1 MDSVLTQ
8 CSCTES
14 HCSKDTALLPEL
26 YYKFIL
32 GQLNS
37 QDCFYLWELKSPFLE
52 IFSPGKLFKL
62 WFCVEEFPLNHGLL
76 SPPQAGSWS
85 TRLPRSV
92 RYSFLL
98 CVFSTDFLSFFH
110 LLSSPLLLPSS
121 FNVFM
126 HAFLFSFLAA
136 IKSHMSPAF
145 STSFFLLESS
155 LV

>member
-1 MDSVLTQ
+1 MDSVFTH

-14 HCSKDTALLPEL
+14 HCSKDTALLAEL
-26 YYKFIL
+26 YYEFIL

-37 QDCFYLWELKSPFLE
+37 QECFYLWELKSPFLAT
-52 IFSPGKLFKL
+52 FSLGKLFKL
-62 WFCVEEFPLNHGLL
+62 RFCVEEFPLNHGLS
-76 SPPQAGSWS
+76 SPPPAGSWS
-85 TRLPRSV
+85 SRLPRSV
-92 RYSFLL
+92 RYPFLL
-98 CVFSTDFLSFFH
+98 CAFSTDFLSFFH
-110 LLSSPLLLPSS
+110 RLSAPLLLPSS

-145 STSFFLLESS
+145 STSCFLLESS